1 MGYRKTFPFNYSR
14 EREGEVLPFV
24 KSLPSLIFLGLGSS
38 FIGLPNHLST
48 HSAVLIGKR
57 DPKNQFEAG
66 ISCVH
71 LIKCFASPRRRK
83 AHYHYDANSDLTLP
97 LLTHSCRLHP
107 IIWPPSFTS
116 FLSFWLPSLPQLTS
130 EHLSDTDVKKL
141 TQFDWCLS
149 SGWRINTLLFFF
161 HFQKRGRGEKERLRT
176 ASLLCRDSPESFCWQ
191 REASWQPQPE
201 VKAPISCG

>member
-1 MGYRKTFPFNYSR
+1 MGYRKKTFPFNYSR

-97 LLTHSCRLHP
+97 LLTRSCRP
-107 IIWPPSFTS
+107 
-116 FLSFWLPSLPQLTS
+116 
-130 EHLSDTDVKKL
+130 
-141 TQFDWCLS
+141 S
-149 SGWRINTLLFFF
+149 SGRPLSPPFFPSDCPLYPSSPLSTFLTL
-161 HFQKRGRGEKERLRT
+161 T
-176 ASLLCRDSPESFCWQ
+176 
-191 REASWQPQPE
+191 
-201 VKAPISCG
+201 